1 MIMVTV
7 MMRRHYPNY
16 HQLLNNIPDHR
27 QRCTYQV
34 AEIIMA
40 GLSIFIFKRGSR
52 NNTDQLIKGNFEDNY
67 TTLFGLR
74 LPICDT
80 VNDFLIQLPVEELER
95 IKKILVKILIEKR
108 FFDKHRFNNYHP
120 VAVDGTGLMS
130 FDQEPFKGCPYKV
143 SKNDKK
149 TWSVYVLGFYRD
161 SCGIVT
167 FRVKD
172 GI

>member
-7 MMRRHYPNY
+7 MIRRHYPNF

-27 QRCTYQV
+27 QRSTYQV

-52 NNTDQLIKGNFEDNY
+52 HNTDQLIKGKFENNY

-80 VNDFLIQLPVEELER
+80 INDFLIQLPVEELER
-95 IKKILVKILIEKR
+95 IKKILGANFNRKKI
-108 FFDKHRFNNYHP
+108 F
-120 VAVDGTGLMS
+120 
-130 FDQEPFKGCPYKV
+130 
-143 SKNDKK
+143 
-149 TWSVYVLGFYRD
+149 
-161 SCGIVT
+161 
-167 FRVKD
+167 
-172 GI
+172 